1 MLDRTEYKT
10 LREGDSGEC
19 QDGISRSGMN
29 ARIEERIG
37 FAEGRLDGL
46 PACVPPGNDDP
57 FAVDEVW
64 DFPIGA
70 ISSGPRAL
78 GSSGGEALE
87 RRGLM

>member
-1 MLDRTEYKT
+1 VLDRTEYEA

-46 PACVPPGNDDP
+46 PVCVPPGNDDP

-64 DFPIGA
+64 DFPMGA
-70 ISSGPRAL
+70 ISSGAE
-78 GSSGGEALE
+78 GVGFIGG
-87 RRGLM
+87 

>member
-1 MLDRTEYKT
+1 
-10 LREGDSGEC
+10 
-19 QDGISRSGMN
+19 MN

-64 DFPIGA
+64 DFPIGS
-70 ISSGPRAL
+70 ISSGAE
-78 GSSGGEALE
+78 GVGFIGG
-87 RRGLM
+87 